1 MDGQA
6 VHVEQGGLR
15 AVLQQQLQA
24 AGPIV
29 HGGQVKSR
37 VAVGI
42 ADVRVGARGEK
53 AQDVVAGVAGSHG
66 DVQGGV
72 AKYIG
77 AVD

>member
-1 MDGQA
+1 MDGEA
-6 VHVEQGGLR
+6 VHVEQRRLG
-15 AVLQQQLQA
+15 AVLQQQLET

-29 HGGQVKSR
+29 HGSEVKSR
-37 VAVGI
+37 VAVRI
-42 ADVRVGARGEK
+42 AGVRVGARGEK